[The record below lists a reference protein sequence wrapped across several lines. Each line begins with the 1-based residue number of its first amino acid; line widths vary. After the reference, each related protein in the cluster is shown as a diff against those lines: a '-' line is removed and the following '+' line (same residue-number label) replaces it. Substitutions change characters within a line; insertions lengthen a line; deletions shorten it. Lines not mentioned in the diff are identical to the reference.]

1 MQRLAVEAPLAGKHQ
16 VSLLHEVVEV
26 RGVEHGLRAHLQLR
40 AKERHHARAHA
51 ASRAATGQVEHVGSQ
66 VALHDGGQV
75 RQASVEHAHLLGSR
89 ALLRAKDG
97 GGAGHA
103 AQGVVDV
110 AHGDDLDIAD
120 ARVHARDVD
129 ARDVGKR
136 AAHRQELRA
145 GSVVEL
151 DAARRSH
158 AHATLVGA
166 AAAQAH
172 DDLLGTMV
180 ERVEQKLAHAKGRGL
195 VSPAILPNK
204 GKTSGGGHL
213 DDSRAVLEHAV
224 KALHRLAIRTAYL
237 AGDALAGIGG
247 QEGVYRSL
255 AAVGHRDRVDMHLGK
270 TLLQRLGHDTAHV
283 DGAHGALKGVG
294 HDQEVLVQRRH
305 PFDKKQKRGPRMC
318 A

>member
-1 MQRLAVEAPLAGKHQ
+1 M
-16 VSLLHEVVEV
+16 

-51 ASRAATGQVEHVGSQ
+51 ASRTATRQVEHVGSQ
-66 VALHDGGQV
+66 VALHDGRQV

-89 ALLRAKDG
+89 TLLRAKDG
-97 GGAGHA
+97 GGAGRA

-110 AHGDDLDIAD
+110 AHGDDLDVAD

-158 AHATLVGA
+158 AHAALVGA

-172 DDLLGTMV
+172 DDFLGTMV

-195 VSPAILPNK
+195 VSSAILPNK
-204 GKTSGGGHL
+204 GKASRSRHL
-213 DDSRAVLEHAV
+213 DDSRAVVEHAIES
-224 KALHRLAIRTAYL
+224 LDRLAIGTAHL
-237 AGDALAGIGG
+237 ARDALTGISSQKGI
-247 QEGVYRSL
+247 YRSL
-255 AAVGHRDRVDMHLGK
+255 AAVGHRNRVDMHLGK
-270 TLLQRLGHDTAHV
+270 TLLQRLGHDAAHV
-283 DGAHGALKGVG
+283 DGAHGALKGIG